1 MEYRKTRTGEL
12 MSTIGI
18 GASHI
23 HEMSAEEIGRLID
36 YAVERGVNVFDLA
49 MSYPEP
55 FEKIG
60 KALKGR
66 RDRMNLQLHIGMT
79 FPDGQYVRTQHIA
92 DVKKGFEDQ
101 LRQLETEYIDV
112 GFIHYVDD
120 PADFEEVIAGGT
132 FDYAKQLRKD
142 GKIRYLGVA
151 SHSAEIC
158 RRFIETGDVDI
169 IMFSI
174 NAAYD
179 LDPVNN
185 IPFDGFDTAG
195 YDRLTVSNE
204 RAALYRECEKRGI
217 GIEVMK
223 PFGGGILLNPET
235 SPFGKAMSV
244 PQCLQYA
251 LDRPAVLTCLLGA
264 GSVSELEDAVG
275 YYSSSKEERDYAFIA
290 GLQHK
295 DMRGVCVY
303 CNHCLP
309 CPSEIDIAAVHK
321 YSDLYLAGDDLAK
334 EHYASLK
341 RNADDCI
348 ECGACEKNCPF
359 GVHVIEKM
367 KQTKSIM
374 EK

>member
-1 MEYRKTRTGEL
+1 

-18 GASHI
+18 GASRI
-23 HEMSAEEIGRLID
+23 HEMSAEEIGNLID
-36 YAVERGVNVFDLA
+36 YAVSQGINVFDLA

-60 KALKGR
+60 KALEGR
-66 RDRMNLQLHIGMT
+66 REQINLQIHLGMT
-79 FPDGQYVRTQHIA
+79 FPNGQYVRTRNLA

-101 LRQLETEYIDV
+101 LRQLGTDYIDV

-120 PADFEEVIAGGT
+120 FADFEKVMSGGT
-132 FDYAKQLRKD
+132 FDYAKQLKKD
-142 GKIRYLGVA
+142 GKIRFLGIA

-158 RRFIETGDVDI
+158 RRFIETGEADI
-169 IMFSI
+169 IMFSV

-185 IPFDGFDTAG
+185 IPFEG
-195 YDRLTVSNE
+195 YDTSGQDSSAVSNE
-204 RAALYRECEKRGI
+204 RAALYRECEKHGI

-223 PFGGGILLNPET
+223 PFGGGILLNSET

-244 PQCLQYA
+244 LQCLQYA
-251 LDRPAVLTCLLGA
+251 LDRPAVLTCLLGV
-264 GSVSELEDAVG
+264 GSVSELEDAAG
-275 YYSSSKEERDYAFIA
+275 YYLSAKEERDYSFIA
-290 GLQHK
+290 DLQHK

-321 YSDLYLAGDDLAK
+321 YSDLYLAGDKLAK

-341 RNADDCI
+341 KNAQDCI
-348 ECGACEKNCPF
+348 ECGSCEKNCPF
-359 GVHVIEKM
+359 GVSVIQKM

-374 EK
+374 RSE